1 MRPSILL
8 TAGTALAAG
17 SVAAQAQMPARPN
30 FVIIFV
36 DDLGY
41 NDLGFRNPSFQT
53 PNIDRIAREG
63 IDFANAYVPS
73 PTSSPSRAALLTG
86 RHPIKCGLVRHIND
100 GNPDPFGTGEYE
112 LLPGDPGRM
121 PNRRFLPNSEETF
134 ASALK
139 ELGYRTAAVGK
150 WHLGHREYYPDHHG
164 FDIMAAESD
173 LGHPFSY
180 FPGYFSPKDRENRS
194 GEYLTDY
201 LTDRAVEIIEENDYT
216 QHPLC
221 LYVAHYGVHT
231 PHMAPKELVK
241 KYTDRG
247 IEPRYAVYH
256 AMVES
261 VDTST
266 GRILQALE
274 QAGVADRTVVFFI
287 SDQGGFFTNTP
298 LRGGKLTGALYE
310 GGARVPFLVKSPDGP
325 APRVVRER
333 ISTMDLFPTLLEY
346 AGGDPRRHPQLD
358 GQSLRKT
365 IRGGRYKEKNLYF
378 YRSYE
383 DQPAALIR
391 EDFKFIWSRNG
402 NHELYN
408 LDADPTE
415 TENLARDDRFKG
427 RFERMKKMISDFL
440 DRYEPNPIPE

>member
-17 SVAAQAQMPARPN
+17 TAATQAQTPAKPN

-100 GNPDPFGTGEYE
+100 GNPDPYGTGEYE

-121 PNRRFLPNSEETF
+121 PNRRFLPNSEKTF

-139 ELGYRTAAVGK
+139 ELGYRTAAIGK

-201 LTDRAVEIIEENDYT
+201 LTDRAVEIIEKNDYA

-231 PHMAPKELVK
+231 PHMAPKERS
-241 KYTDRG
+241 T
-247 IEPRYAVYH
+247 PTAASNP
-256 AMVES
+256 AMRS
-261 VDTST
+261 
-266 GRILQALE
+266 I
-274 QAGVADRTVVFFI
+274 
-287 SDQGGFFTNTP
+287 TP
-298 LRGGKLTGALYE
+298 
-310 GGARVPFLVKSPDGP
+310 
-325 APRVVRER
+325 
-333 ISTMDLFPTLLEY
+333 
-346 AGGDPRRHPQLD
+346 
-358 GQSLRKT
+358 
-365 IRGGRYKEKNLYF
+365 
-378 YRSYE
+378 
-383 DQPAALIR
+383 
-391 EDFKFIWSRNG
+391 WSR
-402 NHELYN
+402 
-408 LDADPTE
+408 AST
-415 TENLARDDRFKG
+415 RR
-427 RFERMKKMISDFL
+427 
-440 DRYEPNPIPE
+440 PEGF